1 MKQKLTLVNSAL
13 VYTIGTLLL
22 KGINFFTLPIF
33 TNLLTTT
40 DYGITVMYTTWSGL
54 FSILIGLGI
63 NGTVGVAKS
72 NLEEE
77 EYKEYLSS
85 TLFLSTI
92 SFIIILFLYILFK
105 NQFNYVIQISDSL
118 LVIMIIQ
125 SFFSFVINFLLSIY
139 TFEKEAK
146 KYLYLSLLT
155 TILNVIISIIWV
167 ISLNTDRYLGKIYG
181 SAIVTISF
189 GIIIYFN
196 ILIKGKKLICFKYWK
211 YCLPIAIPIIF
222 HNLSHLI
229 LNQVDRVMLQ
239 QWTNSSLVGIYS
251 FTYNIGVMVNI
262 IHMSIN
268 SAWVAWYF
276 DALKEKMY
284 AEIRDKVKIY
294 IIIFTFFTA
303 MFLLGSP
310 EVIKLLSP
318 KEYWIGIQL
327 LPLIIIG
334 YYFVFLYT
342 FAVNYE
348 FYIKKTSIIAIGSI
362 VAAIMNI
369 LVNIIMIP
377 KIGVSGAAVAT
388 MVAYFTLFIIHEFIV
403 RVIFKHKDFPF
414 KYYINSILIIFIIT
428 NIVYLFL
435 DKFII
440 RWSILIILLLIIV
453 ILGIEL
459 TKRQSNKIE
468 FQEI

>member
-155 TILNVIISIIWV
+155 TI
-167 ISLNTDRYLGKIYG
+167 
-181 SAIVTISF
+181 
-189 GIIIYFN
+189 
-196 ILIKGKKLICFKYWK
+196 KK
-211 YCLPIAIPIIF
+211 
-222 HNLSHLI
+222 
-229 LNQVDRVMLQ
+229 Q
-239 QWTNSSLVGIYS
+239 
-251 FTYNIGVMVNI
+251 
-262 IHMSIN
+262 
-268 SAWVAWYF
+268 
-276 DALKEKMY
+276 
-284 AEIRDKVKIY
+284 
-294 IIIFTFFTA
+294 
-303 MFLLGSP
+303 
-310 EVIKLLSP
+310 
-318 KEYWIGIQL
+318 
-327 LPLIIIG
+327 
-334 YYFVFLYT
+334 
-342 FAVNYE
+342 
-348 FYIKKTSIIAIGSI
+348 
-362 VAAIMNI
+362 
-369 LVNIIMIP
+369 
-377 KIGVSGAAVAT
+377 
-388 MVAYFTLFIIHEFIV
+388 
-403 RVIFKHKDFPF
+403 
-414 KYYINSILIIFIIT
+414 
-428 NIVYLFL
+428 
-435 DKFII
+435 
-440 RWSILIILLLIIV
+440 
-453 ILGIEL
+453 
-459 TKRQSNKIE
+459 
-468 FQEI
+468 